1 MQVLRDAIRN
11 KTKPN
16 RQWISSKNVLN
27 ASVVENVRQA
37 YTKDRNKV
45 KAMIRKSKRE
55 FERNIGIQLKSKP
68 KISCSHVRSKLKTKT
83 SVAPLL
89 QDEKNETSSK
99 FDDKEKANILQKQ
112 FVSAFTK
119 KARSR

>member
-99 FDDKEKANILQKQ
+99 FDDKEKAHILQKQ